1 MKINAA
7 YVLKNLN
14 GSPIMDGKEPVKL
27 KQVVVTGLV
36 DQSNDST
43 EIKQKKFKLAQ
54 RIFQAENI
62 FEASLE
68 EAKLLIES
76 LPKHLSPIVVGQV
89 AEVLEGNE
97 PVFPSDFQE
106 IPLSQ
111 E

>member
-14 GSPIMDGKEPVKL
+14 GSPILEGKEPVTL

-54 RIFQAENI
+54 RIFQAESI
-62 FEASLE
+62 FEVSLE
-68 EAKLLIES
+68 EAKIKFLALKEENIKKGWE
-76 LPKHLSPIVVGQV
+76 KV
-89 AEVLEGNE
+89 N
-97 PVFPSDFQE
+97 
-106 IPLSQ
+106 
-111 E
+111 

>member
-1 MKINAA
+1 MKINAN

-14 GSPIMDGKEPVKL
+14 GSPILDEKEPVTL

-36 DQSNDST
+36 EQSNEPT

-54 RIFQAENI
+54 RIFLAEGI
-62 FEASLE
+62 FEISLE
-68 EAKLLIES
+68 EAKLLIEC
-76 LPKHLSPIVVGQV
+76 LPKHLSPIIVGQV

-106 IPLSQ
+106 IPLGQ

>member
-7 YVLKNLN
+7 YVLRNLN
-14 GSPIMDGKEPVKL
+14 GRPILEGKEPVTL
-27 KQVVVTGLV
+27 KTVVVTGLV
-36 DQSNDST
+36 DPSQESV

-54 RIFQAENI
+54 RIFQAESV
-62 FEASLE
+62 FEASLD
-68 EAKLLIES
+68 EAKMLVES
-76 LPKHLSPIVVGQV
+76 LPKYLSPIVVGQV

>member
-14 GSPIMDGKEPVKL
+14 GNPILDGKEPVTL

-36 DQSNDST
+36 EQSSDSI
-43 EIKQKKFKLAQ
+43 ELKQKKFKLAQ
-54 RIFQAENI
+54 RVFQAESI
-62 FEASLE
+62 FEVSLE
-68 EAKLLIES
+68 EAKLLIDS
-76 LPKHLSPIVVGQV
+76 LPTNLSPIVVGQL

-97 PVFPSDFQE
+97 PIFPSDFQE
-106 IPLSQ
+106 MQLSQ

>member
-14 GSPIMDGKEPVKL
+14 GSPILDGQEPVTL

-43 EIKQKKFKLAQ
+43 ELKQKKFKLAQ
-54 RIFQAENI
+54 RIFSAESI
-62 FEASLE
+62 FEVSLE

-106 IPLSQ
+106 MQLSQ